1 MIRNRIVCVLALV
14 ACLMGLCAGSLALE
28 VDCDATYCFT
38 PEDFSPSGELTGIC
52 ITGLPEASAGTV
64 LLGSRV
70 LRPGDILTAEQL
82 NQMTFA
88 PLQTEQDMDAVVT
101 YLPIYA
107 DRVEKSAT
115 MTISIRGKQDK
126 APVAED
132 FAMETYKNL
141 PNEGKLKVTDPEDK
155 PMTYSVTRQP
165 KRGAVE
171 IREDGSFVYTPK
183 KNKVGVDSFV
193 YTATDPAGNV
203 SREATV
209 TVRILK
215 PEHGT
220 QYTDTAGK
228 EYRFAAEW
236 MKNTGLFVGEQV
248 GGSLCFNG
256 EKPVS
261 RGEFLTMMVK
271 TLGIP
276 VEKDAEFTGYSDEAP
291 AWLKP
296 YLAAALR
303 SGITAGL
310 PASETGAFGHS
321 RSVTGGEV
329 AVMLQNAMDLAVSTC
344 TMEGAE
350 VETAE
355 TWSSAAVAVMAENG
369 IDLSAEAELTRGE
382 VAMILYQAH
391 QLAEEAP
398 GLQMYQ

>member
-1 MIRNRIVCVLALV
+1 MIRSRMIILLVLA

-28 VDCDATYCFT
+28 VECDTTYCFSS
-38 PEDFSPSGELTGIC
+38 EDFSDSDELTGIC

-82 NQMTFA
+82 TQMTFA
-88 PLQTEQDMDAVVT
+88 PLQTEQDIDAVVT

-107 DRVEKSAT
+107 DRVEKTAT
-115 MTISIRGKQDK
+115 MTIMVRGKVDK

-132 FAMETYKNL
+132 FALETYKNL
-141 PNEGKLKVTDPEDK
+141 SNEGKLKVTDPEGK
-155 PMTYSVTRQP
+155 SMTYSVTRQP
-165 KRGAVE
+165 KRGTVE

-209 TVRILK
+209 TVQILK
-215 PEHGT
+215 PGNST
-220 QYTDTAGK
+220 QYTDTAG
-228 EYRFAAEW
+228 EAYRFAAEW
-236 MKNTGLFVGEQV
+236 LKNSGLFVGEQV

-276 VEKDAEFTGYSDEAP
+276 VEKSGEFTGYSDEAP
-291 AWLKP
+291 DWLKP

-303 SGITAGL
+303 SGLTAGL

-321 RSVTGGEV
+321 EAIIGGEA
-329 AVMLQNAMDLAVSTC
+329 AVMLQNAMDFAVATC
-344 TMEGAE
+344 TMEG
-350 VETAE
+350 VETEMTE
-355 TWSSAAVAVMAENG
+355 TWSTAAVATMAENG
-369 IDLSAEAELTRGE
+369 IDLSAEAVLTRGE
-382 VAMILYQAH
+382 VALILYQAH